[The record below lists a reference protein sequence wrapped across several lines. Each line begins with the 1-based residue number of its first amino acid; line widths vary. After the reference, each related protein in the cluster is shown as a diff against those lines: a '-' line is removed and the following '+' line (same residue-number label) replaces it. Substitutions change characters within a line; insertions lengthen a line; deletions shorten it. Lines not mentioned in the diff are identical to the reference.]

1 MDVDVKSLYGNS
13 MSLVVLGSGS
23 SGNMYIL
30 QNKHEA
36 LIIEAGVPFDN
47 EARRALG
54 WDTTKVVGV
63 LVSHHHADHAGYAR
77 QMKDMGF
84 KVYSLP
90 EVLKH
95 CKLSV
100 PFAVPI
106 EVGRWWWIGSYKV
119 LPFPLVHYNT
129 DGTRCPICGFL
140 IEHEDCGRVCFF
152 TDCADF
158 SREVMTENGIEIK
171 PYDFANI
178 NHWMIE
184 ANYDNYILY
193 RSKLEP
199 YLKDRI
205 KMSHMSIQ
213 RAVKTA
219 KRIDLRQA
227 REIVLIHLSAGNGDE
242 RKFVRE
248 MRKATGKRV
257 VAAHRGM
264 VVDFSI

>member
-63 LVSHHHADHAGYAR
+63 LVSHHHTDHAGHAK
-77 QMKDMGF
+77 QMIDMGF
-84 KVYSLP
+84 KVYALSDVI
-90 EVLKH
+90 EHYKLK
-95 CKLSV
+95 KS
-100 PFAVPI
+100 FAEPLT
-106 EVGRWWWIGSYKV
+106 EGRWMKIGGYKV

-158 SREVMTENGIEIK
+158 SREEMTENGYKIK

-199 YLKDRI
+199 YLKERI